1 MVETI
6 TRPPEMVATLEAA
19 ANIADIGPGDVAS
32 TAEVVDIEAG
42 LEAAA
47 DFDQMGP
54 ENFVETADKADVVA
68 DV

>member
-6 TRPPEMVATLEAA
+6 TRPPDIVAALEPA

-32 TAEVVDIEAG
+32 TAELVHIEAG

-47 DFDQMGP
+47 DFDQMWP
-54 ENFVETADKADVVA
+54 ENFVEIADKADVVA
-68 DV
+68 DL

>member
-6 TRPPEMVATLEAA
+6 TRPPDIVAALEPA
-19 ANIADIGPGDVAS
+19 ANIADIGPGDAS

-47 DFDQMGP
+47 DFDQMWP
-54 ENFVETADKADVVA
+54 ENFVEIADKADVVA
-68 DV
+68 DL

>member
-6 TRPPEMVATLEAA
+6 TRPPDIVAALEPA

-32 TAEVVDIEAG
+32 TAEVVDIEACQ
-42 LEAAA
+42 EAAA
-47 DFDQMGP
+47 DFDPMGP

>member
-6 TRPPEMVATLEAA
+6 TRHPDMVAALEPA

-32 TAEVVDIEAG
+32 TAVVVDIVAV

-47 DFDQMGP
+47 DFDQMWH
-54 ENFVETADKADVVA
+54 ENFVEIADKAEVVA
-68 DV
+68 DL